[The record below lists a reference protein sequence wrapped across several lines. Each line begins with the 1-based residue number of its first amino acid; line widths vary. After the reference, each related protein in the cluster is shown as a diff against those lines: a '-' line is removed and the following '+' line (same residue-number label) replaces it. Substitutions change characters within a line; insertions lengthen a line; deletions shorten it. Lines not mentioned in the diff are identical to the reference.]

1 VSNGQ
6 HQPAAHAA
14 ERRIGRLLIAITYVS
29 VALLVVGVAL
39 LLGAGTSPLAGGPGL
54 DLARLVGQ
62 LTRLEPAGFLWL
74 GLLAVTATPVSR
86 VLLAGLA
93 YMRDGDWTMVGV
105 ALAILAIIAVGVV
118 TAGFGT
124 V

>member
-1 VSNGQ
+1 MIEGR
-6 HQPAAHAA
+6 HQIALAA

-29 VALLVVGVAL
+29 VGLLVVGVVL
-39 LLGAGTSPLAGGPGL
+39 LLGAGISPLAGGPGL
-54 DLARLVGQ
+54 DMAALGAQ

-74 GLLAVTATPVSR
+74 GLLAVIAAPVSR
-86 VLLAGLA
+86 VLVAGVA
-93 YMRDGDWTMVGV
+93 YLRDGDWSMFAV
-105 ALAILAIIAVGVV
+105 AVAILAIIAVGVV

>member
-1 VSNGQ
+1 MIDGQ
-6 HQPAAHAA
+6 HERVLGA

-39 LLGAGTSPLAGGPGL
+39 LLGAGISPLAGGPGL
-54 DLARLVGQ
+54 DVAGLAGQ
-62 LTRLEPAGFLWL
+62 LTRLEPAGFVWL
-74 GLLAVTATPVSR
+74 GLLTVIATPVSR
-86 VLLAGLA
+86 VILAGLV
-93 YMRDGDWTMVGV
+93 YLRDGDWSMVVV